1 MLTALIRT
9 ESVIIIAGGA
19 VIGTS
24 LSCVIVFP
32 FSSVIG
38 SQLGLP
44 YLLPDALQICLIAAG
59 SVAAS
64 MLAGILTSLIS
75 GNRTRRNK
83 TGLLLREGA

>member
-59 SVAAS
+59 SVAC
-64 MLAGILTSLIS
+64 
-75 GNRTRRNK
+75 RNTDFADIRK
-83 TGLLLREGA
+83 QNTKE

>member
-44 YLLPDALQICLIAAG
+44 YLLPDALQICLIADRK
-59 SVAAS
+59 S
-64 MLAGILTSLIS
+64 
-75 GNRTRRNK
+75 TRLNSSHR
-83 TGLLLREGA
+83 GESRMPSSA